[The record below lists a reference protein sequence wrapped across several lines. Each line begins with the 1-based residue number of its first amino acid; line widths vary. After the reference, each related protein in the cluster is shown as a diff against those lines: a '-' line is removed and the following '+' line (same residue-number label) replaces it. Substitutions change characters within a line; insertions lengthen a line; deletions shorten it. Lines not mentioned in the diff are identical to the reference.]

1 MISPNSSAA
10 ARNRSP
16 FTATQW
22 QELEHQALIFKY
34 MVSGVPIPSDLI
46 YSVKRSLDSTF
57 SSRLF
62 SQHPTGW
69 GCFEMGFGR
78 KVDPEPG
85 RCRRTDG
92 KKWRCSKEAYPDS
105 KYCERHMH
113 RGRNRSRKPVE
124 VSSNTTTMLSPSS
137 TTPMQTPSPSISSV
151 NRNLPGTGPTI
162 SSYSQLS
169 SSSIMCEPLS
179 GAHNNP
185 HNNPSAYP
193 FVYSHSSSSRPPD
206 YGLSPQNNTSS
217 PYFCLKPEPDK
228 DYRYFQGSKE
238 SMDELAFF
246 PESSG
251 NARSFPDSC
260 HSLLNSYR
268 GYSHP
273 QFQGL
278 TDESK
283 EAIKQSADQDQQHCF
298 ILGTDFKSERG
309 INKTGKE
316 SETQKPLHHFFG
328 EWPPKNTA
336 AADSW
341 LDLASN
347 SRVPNG
353 KQNELASNF
362 NNNKRMVKSL
372 KVSIMAFLDQR
383 PKEYLALAPPRGS
396 VYFFHV

>member
-1 MISPNSSAA
+1 MISANSSAA
-10 ARNRSP
+10 RGNRSP

-34 MVSGVPIPSDLI
+34 MVSGVPIPPDLI
-46 YSVKRSLDSTF
+46 YSVKRSLDSSF

-124 VSSNTTTMLSPSS
+124 VSSSTTTILTTTTAMTSPS
-137 TTPMQTPSPSISSV
+137 PAISSV
-151 NRNLPGTGPTI
+151 NRNLSGTGPTI

-169 SSSIMCEPLS
+169 SSSIISEPLS
-179 GAHNNP
+179 GHNHP
-185 HNNPSAYP
+185 HQYP
-193 FVYSHSSSSRPPD
+193 FGYSSHSSSSSSRPPD
-206 YGLSPQNNTSS
+206 YGLSTQNSNTSS
-217 PYFCLKPEPDK
+217 PYFCVKSESYITQPDK
-228 DYRYFQGSKE
+228 DYRYFQGTKE

-251 NARSFPDSC
+251 NARSFPESC
-260 HSLLNSYR
+260 HSLMSSYR
-268 GYSHP
+268 GYSQP
-273 QFQGL
+273 QFHGL
-278 TDESK
+278 TDESR
-283 EAIKQSADQDQQHCF
+283 EAIKQSAEQDQQHCF

-309 INKTGKE
+309 NKSGKE
-316 SETQKPLHHFFG
+316 SEITQKPLHHFFG

-336 AADSW
+336 SADSW

-347 SRVPNG
+347 SRVPNDG
-353 KQNELASNF
+353 
-362 NNNKRMVKSL
+362 
-372 KVSIMAFLDQR
+372 
-383 PKEYLALAPPRGS
+383 
-396 VYFFHV
+396 

>member
-1 MISPNSSAA
+1 MISANAS

-34 MVSGVPIPSDLI
+34 MVSGVPIPPDLI
-46 YSVKRSLDSTF
+46 YSVKRSLDSSF

-62 SQHPTGW
+62 SHHPTGW

-124 VSSNTTTMLSPSS
+124 VSSSS
-137 TTPMQTPSPSISSV
+137 TTITTATNATTTITNPSPVMSSV
-151 NRNLPGTGPTI
+151 NRDLSSTTPTI
-162 SSYSQLS
+162 SSYSQLPS
-169 SSSIMCEPLS
+169 SMMSESLS
-179 GAHNNP
+179 HHP
-185 HNNPSAYP
+185 SHHNPSLYPFAYP
-193 FVYSHSSSSRPPD
+193 HSSSSRPPD
-206 YGLSPQNNTSS
+206 YGLSTQNASNNNNSS
-217 PYFCLKPEPDK
+217 PYFCLKSESYSTQSDK
-228 DYRYFQGSKE
+228 DYRYFHGTKE

-251 NARSFPDSC
+251 NARNFPESC
-260 HSLLNSYR
+260 HSLMSSYR
-268 GYSHP
+268 GYSQP

-278 TDESK
+278 TDNSK
-283 EAIKQSADQDQQHCF
+283 EPMKQSSEDQQHCF
-298 ILGTDFKSERG
+298 ILGTDFKSERA
-309 INKTGKE
+309 NESAVKE
-316 SETQKPLHHFFG
+316 ADTQKPLHHFFG

-336 AADSW
+336 ADSW

-347 SRVPNG
+347 SRVPNDG
-353 KQNELASNF
+353 
-362 NNNKRMVKSL
+362 
-372 KVSIMAFLDQR
+372 
-383 PKEYLALAPPRGS
+383 
-396 VYFFHV
+396 